1 MVNAVELVLNMTIVS
16 AVLTYCLHRS
26 VLIPKRQDSS
36 TINILVALCVMTVC
50 LKDRNAYNGSTHS
63 VDYVLISHFILHLQD
78 ISDATLIVGNYPSCP
93 SFVRSADQEGLA
105 STVQFANSTIG
116 DFGAPLR
123 GILEDEDENM
133 PPAAQSD
140 EVSLV
145 C

>member
-1 MVNAVELVLNMTIVS
+1 MVNAVELVLNVTIVS
-16 AVLTYCLHRS
+16 AGYTYCVHCS

-36 TINILVALCVMTVC
+36 TINILVALCVMTSC
-50 LKDRNAYNGSTHS
+50 LKDHNTYNVCSHS

-78 ISDATLIVGNYPSCP
+78 ISNATIVGNYPSCP

-123 GILEDEDENM
+123 GTLEDEDENM
-133 PPAAQSD
+133 SPAAQSD